1 MTEPATNRR
10 IIQFVLLLNRFEDDA
25 LRRVVKAGG
34 YRSAS
39 EALRYLVRR
48 EDPEG
53 HLHLMPDDQAD
64 RSQVVRAWRR
74 LATAIAATRATDGS
88 MPAELFRMLP
98 GEHGPSFD
106 ADVELLDTAIPELG
120 GLTGL
125 LKEARGWVVKA
136 LGFYTSLTPG
146 PGGGAD
152 DCLDRIDKA
161 LAALEER
168 S

>member
-39 EALRYLVRR
+39 ESLRYLIRR

-53 HLHLMPDDQAD
+53 YLHLMPDDDQD

-88 MPAELFRMLP
+88 MPAELLKMIP

-106 ADVELLDTAIPELG
+106 ADMELLDSAIPEMA
-120 GLTGL
+120 GLVDL
-125 LKEARGWVVKA
+125 LMEARKWVEVA
-136 LGFYTSLTPG
+136 GRPSLPSYDPDIG
-146 PGGGAD
+146 K
-152 DCLDRIDKA
+152 CLDRIDKA
-161 LAALEER
+161 LAALDGGGK
-168 S
+168 